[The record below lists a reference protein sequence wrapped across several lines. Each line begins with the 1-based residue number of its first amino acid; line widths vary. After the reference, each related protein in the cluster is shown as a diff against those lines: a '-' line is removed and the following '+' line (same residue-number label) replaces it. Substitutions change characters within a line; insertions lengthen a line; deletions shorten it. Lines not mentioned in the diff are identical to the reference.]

1 MNHTSATRHR
11 YLNHTGVTRPRWSAR
26 RSWGVTPFRSRAT
39 RSRVRRVPRTTPL
52 LGDAS
57 RPGELVGRAR
67 LLSALLLSSSG
78 DRWQHTRSVARRA
91 REAVPAVTPTGG
103 QRAGEVLVAAAWLH
117 DIGYAAPLVD
127 HGFHPVDG
135 AQHLRS
141 TGWPEEVVALVAHHS
156 GARFTAAESGLGHLL
171 DGYDADLGHRSPVAQ
186 ALVWAD
192 QTTGPAGEL
201 VRVEERTAEVLRR
214 HGPDSAQARCAAERV
229 PALLH
234 DAAATEARLAH
245 LVGRERCSPACA
257 HEGVWYL
264 TA

>member
-1 MNHTSATRHR
+1 MGSSPFRE
-11 YLNHTGVTRPRWSAR
+11 GAR
-26 RSWGVTPFRSRAT
+26 RSRFPS
-39 RSRVRRVPRTTPL
+39 VPRAKT
-52 LGDAS
+52 
-57 RPGELVGRAR
+57 PGELVGRAR
-67 LLSALLLSSSG
+67 FLSALLLSGTG
-78 DRWQHTRSVARRA
+78 DRWQHTRAVARRA
-91 REAVPAVTPTGG
+91 REAVPAVTATGG
-103 QRAGEVLVAAAWLH
+103 QHAGEVLVAAAWLH

-135 AQHLRS
+135 AQHLRA

-156 GARFTAAESGLGHLL
+156 GARFTAAERGLGHLL
-171 DGYDADLGHRSPVAQ
+171 DDYDAELGHRTPVAQ

-201 VRVEERTAEVLRR
+201 VGVEERAAEVLRR

-229 PALLH
+229 PAILG
-234 DAAATEARLAH
+234 DAAATEARLAAH
-245 LVGRERCSPACA
+245 GERSAARA

>member
-1 MNHTSATRHR
+1 M
-11 YLNHTGVTRPRWSAR
+11 
-26 RSWGVTPFRSRAT
+26 
-39 RSRVRRVPRTTPL
+39 PRTTPL

-214 HGPDSAQARCAAERV
+214 HGPDSAQACCAAERV